1 MEILQEIWA
10 GILFIV
16 DVALHVDVYLFPLV
30 EQYGTWIYLLLFM
43 VIFCE
48 TGLVVT
54 PFLPGDSLLFAAGTL
69 AGAGQ
74 LSYPLLLAL
83 IFVAAVLGDQVNY
96 SIGRFLGHKVF
107 ERDYRFLK
115 RKHLLA
121 AQAFYEKHGG
131 KAIILCR
138 WVPIIRTFAPFVAG
152 VAEMHRGRFIFF
164 NFTGAAAWVLI
175 LVSLGFFLGNLPFI
189 RDNFS
194 IAIYIIILVS
204 IMPIVVE
211 VARGYLRS
219 RREKLQ
225 QD

>member
-1 MEILQEIWA
+1 MDILQEIWS
-10 GILFIV
+10 GLLFVV
-16 DVALHVDVYLFPLV
+16 DIALHVDVYLFPLV
-30 EQYGTWIYLLLFM
+30 TRYGVWIYLLLFV

-48 TGLVVT
+48 TGLVVA
-54 PFLPGDSLLFAAGTL
+54 PFLPGDSLLFASGAL

-74 LSYPLLLAL
+74 LSYPLLLPL
-83 IFVAAVLGDQVNY
+83 IFAAAVLGDQVNY
-96 SIGRFLGHKVF
+96 SVGRFLGHKVF

-121 AQAFYEKHGG
+121 AQAFYGKHGG

-152 VAEMHRGRFIFF
+152 VAAMRRGRFIFF
-164 NFTGAAAWVLI
+164 NFTGAAAWVFS

-194 IAIYIIILVS
+194 VAIYIIILIS
-204 IMPIVVE
+204 IMPVVLE
-211 VARGYLRS
+211 VSRGFLKS
-219 RREKLQ
+219 RKEKLRQ
-225 QD
+225 N